1 MKKNEVKIGGV
12 HVAKVSDKLVDVR
25 IENEN
30 RQGGWDATN
39 LTTKKKVRIKSAQRL
54 RAPARAAGTSKPK
67 SKKAGDAS
75 AGDTASAKGKAST
88 GTKQKRVSALDA
100 AAQILREAGKPMRCT
115 ELIEVMADQG
125 LWTSPNG
132 KTPHATLYAAIL
144 REINKA
150 VEKATVSRFRKV
162 DRGLFTFNTTVES

>member
-1 MKKNEVKIGGV
+1 MDVCGDLGEV
-12 HVAKVSDKLVDVR
+12 SLVFS
-25 IENEN
+25 
-30 RQGGWDATN
+30 
-39 LTTKKKVRIKSAQRL
+39 K
-54 RAPARAAGTSKPK
+54 AACRSSNPK
-67 SKKAGDAS
+67 SRKAGDAS
-75 AGDTASAKGKAST
+75 AGDTASAKGKAGTAKAKAST

-100 AAQILREAGKPMRCT
+100 AAQILREAGKSMRCT